1 MILFKDDVRVKR
13 LTPAL
18 LRILTVLFQEH
29 TRPAVAGRFQRQPD
43 DLVITSINDSR
54 SHMKTSRHYVDE
66 AIDLRTHNF
75 PSRDA
80 RRQFRQH
87 LAAALGDQFTVMFEN
102 AGTPNEHIHIQPKK
116 GTTYP

>member
-1 MILFKDDVRVKR
+1 MILFKDGVRIKR

-18 LRILTVLFQEH
+18 MRILTVLFQEDAK
-29 TRPAVAGRFQRQPD
+29 PAMLGRFARLPD
-43 DLVITSINDSR
+43 DLVVTAIADGK
-54 SHMKTSRHYVDE
+54 HLPTSRHYTDE

-80 RRQFRQH
+80 RREFRQY
-87 LAAALGDQFTVMFEN
+87 LAAALGDQFTVMFED
-102 AGTPNEHIHIQPKK
+102 AGTSNEHIHIQPKK